1 MVYESSQNEFF
12 AFQINQFQGWQ
23 RKIAIKNYQR
33 GSKEDDLSKQDSPE
47 VLKSCKEKI
56 KQEIEESSKNLIEKP
71 KLNIYAQLMTGKLD
85 CKILTE
91 SARYN
96 MAKRSKAKQED
107 IHEITSAI
115 ILTSMAA
122 KADVLDNKIENLG
135 QTNVVKDEIF
145 KYFRSD
151 YCVYIT
157 SAMFH

>member
-1 MVYESSQNEFF
+1 
-12 AFQINQFQGWQ
+12 
-23 RKIAIKNYQR
+23 
-33 GSKEDDLSKQDSPE
+33 
-47 VLKSCKEKI
+47 
-56 KQEIEESSKNLIEKP
+56 
-71 KLNIYAQLMTGKLD
+71 MTGKLD

-91 SARYN
+91 SAREN
-96 MAKRSKAKQED
+96 MAKRSKVKLED